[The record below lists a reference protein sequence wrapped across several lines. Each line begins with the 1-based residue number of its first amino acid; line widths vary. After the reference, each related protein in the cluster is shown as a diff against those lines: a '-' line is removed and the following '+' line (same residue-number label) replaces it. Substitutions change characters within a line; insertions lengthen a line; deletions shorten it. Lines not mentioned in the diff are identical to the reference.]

1 MIIRKHL
8 VFRLALCAALV
19 LSLARCASQKPF
31 TEAERQLIIQS
42 DSLMH
47 VTVFPQDSVFLRTPS
62 VDLGPAELGSPELET
77 LLAKMLYTVRHPS
90 QDGIGIAAPQV
101 GIGRRV
107 ICLQRF
113 DKEGEPFEAYLNVQI
128 DSLAGE
134 VEPGPEGCLSVPG
147 MRGIVPRHRRIV
159 VSYIRPGAT
168 SIEDR
173 MQECVEGYTAVV
185 FQHECDHLDGILYI
199 DRATVVF
206 FE

>member
-1 MIIRKHL
+1 MNFRNHL
-8 VFRLALCAALV
+8 LFRLTLCAALV
-19 LSLARCASQKPF
+19 LALAQCASRKPF
-31 TEAERQLIIQS
+31 TEAERQLITQS
-42 DSLMH
+42 DSLMY
-47 VTVFPQDSVFLRTPS
+47 VTVLPKDSAFLRTPS
-62 VDLGPAELGSPELET
+62 VDLGQAELGSPELET
-77 LLAKMLYTVRHPS
+77 LLAKMLHTVRHPS

-134 VEPGPEGCLSVPG
+134 IVPGPEGCLSVPG
-147 MRGIVPRHRRIV
+147 MRGIVPRHTHIV
-159 VSYIRPGAT
+159 VSYLRPGAT
-168 SIEDR
+168 STQDR
-173 MQECVEGYTAVV
+173 VQESVEGYTAVV